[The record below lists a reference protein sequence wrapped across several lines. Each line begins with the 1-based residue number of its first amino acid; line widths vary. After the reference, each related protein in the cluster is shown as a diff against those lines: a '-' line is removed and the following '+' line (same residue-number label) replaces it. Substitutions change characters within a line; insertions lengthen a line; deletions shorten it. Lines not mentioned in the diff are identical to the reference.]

1 MAPHYLAVL
10 DEVIRQSRDCPALTD
25 YSLLVEGNGNEYTYG
40 GLYDRMSLLCKR
52 FRDLG
57 LNEGDHISICGV
69 NSANWVVAYLAIAAY
84 KAVSVTI
91 LHTQRPEMIARQVN
105 FADSKAMF
113 IDSDIWEALEDS
125 YEISAGSVISL
136 DDFSDLRDD
145 GKGAQSPDAEYDIDL
160 KSGNID
166 DLAQICYTSGSTNE
180 PKGVMISFRN
190 LSNNVECSVGMI
202 PNCRREKIISV
213 LPFAHIFGLVEEV
226 LCQLHNAHH
235 IYLMGRMM
243 SAGML
248 SDAFHKIQPYMLFS
262 VPAIL
267 NQIHL
272 RAGGDMRHFLGG
284 RIRHIISGGSNL
296 SDELEMS
303 IRESG
308 LNLTVGY
315 GTTETSPLISH
326 SGIDEYKPYT
336 VGKIV
341 SGMEARIS
349 DEGEI
354 MVRGENVM
362 LGYYKNPEATRR
374 KIGPDGWMHTG
385 DRGFLD
391 PDGNLHVNGRLEDDM
406 IVLPSGENI
415 HPQNI
420 ESLLNGIEGVTE
432 SVVLERNGSLVALVY
447 SASNS
452 RPSDILPLI
461 NGRLPFYSQL
471 KDIEFVSEPFQKTG
485 KGVIK
490 RYLYR

>member
-1 MAPHYLAVL
+1 M
-10 DEVIRQSRDCPALTD
+10 
-25 YSLLVEGNGNEYTYG
+25 
-40 GLYDRMSLLCKR
+40 
-52 FRDLG
+52 
-57 LNEGDHISICGV
+57 
-69 NSANWVVAYLAIAAY
+69 
-84 KAVSVTI
+84 
-91 LHTQRPEMIARQVN
+91 
-105 FADSKAMF
+105 
-113 IDSDIWEALEDS
+113 
-125 YEISAGSVISL
+125 
-136 DDFSDLRDD
+136 
-145 GKGAQSPDAEYDIDL
+145 
-160 KSGNID
+160 
-166 DLAQICYTSGSTNE
+166 
-180 PKGVMISFRN
+180 
-190 LSNNVECSVGMI
+190 
-202 PNCRREKIISV
+202 
-213 LPFAHIFGLVEEV
+213 
-226 LCQLHNAHH
+226 
-235 IYLMGRMM
+235 
-243 SAGML
+243 
-248 SDAFHKIQPYMLFS
+248 
-262 VPAIL
+262 
-267 NQIHL
+267 
-272 RAGGDMRHFLGG
+272 
-284 RIRHIISGGSNL
+284 

-341 SGMEARIS
+341 SGMEVRIS